1 MSVLTSEKTN
11 VRTEVRIDE
20 TTNLEELFNEKV
32 DEKKFENFYSED
44 NNYSKKTIISSE
56 EFTNTVIYEKN
67 TNEENNEN
75 ENIYNGNK
83 DQSNSEII
91 FEQSYDEIF
100 VSLQLGQQGEQQREA
115 NINIGYMNYMH
126 YNYMFEI

>member
-1 MSVLTSEKTN
+1 MNVLTSEKTN

-32 DEKKFENFYSED
+32 DEKKFDNFYSED
-44 NNYSKKTIISSE
+44 NNYSKKTIASSE

-115 NINIGYMNYMH
+115 NINIGYMHYIH
-126 YNYMFEI
+126 YNYKFEI

>member
-44 NNYSKKTIISSE
+44 NNYSKKTIASSE

-83 DQSNSEII
+83 DQSNSKTIVGGDCESNEAI
-91 FEQSYDEIF
+91 FESRI
-100 VSLQLGQQGEQQREA
+100 QLGQQSEQQRETS
-115 NINIGYMNYMH
+115 INYDY
-126 YNYMFEI
+126 YVL

>member
-1 MSVLTSEKTN
+1 MNVLTSEKTN

-20 TTNLEELFNEKV
+20 TTNLEELFDEEV
-32 DEKKFENFYSED
+32 DEKKFDNFFRED
-44 NNYSKKTIISSE
+44 NNYSKKTIASSE

-83 DQSNSEII
+83 DKSNSKTIVGGDCESNEVI
-91 FEQSYDEIF
+91 FESRI
-100 VSLQLGQQGEQQREA
+100 QLGQQSEQQRETS
-115 NINIGYMNYMH
+115 INYDN
-126 YNYMFEI
+126 MFI

>member
-44 NNYSKKTIISSE
+44 NNYSKKTIASSE

-83 DQSNSEII
+83 DQSNSKTIVGGDCESNEVI
-91 FEQSYDEIF
+91 FESRI
-100 VSLQLGQQGEQQREA
+100 QLGQQNEQQRETS
-115 NINIGYMNYMH
+115 INYDN
-126 YNYMFEI
+126 MFI

>member
-1 MSVLTSEKTN
+1 MNVLTSEKTN

-44 NNYSKKTIISSE
+44 NNYSKKTIASSE

-115 NINIGYMNYMH
+115 NINIGYMHYMH

>member
-1 MSVLTSEKTN
+1 MNVLTSEKTN

-44 NNYSKKTIISSE
+44 NNYSKKTIASSE

>member
-44 NNYSKKTIISSE
+44 NNYSKKTIASSE

-83 DQSNSEII
+83 DQSNSKTIVGGDCESNEAI
-91 FEQSYDEIF
+91 FESRI
-100 VSLQLGQQGEQQREA
+100 QLGQQSEQQRETS
-115 NINIGYMNYMH
+115 INYDN
-126 YNYMFEI
+126 MFI

>member
-44 NNYSKKTIISSE
+44 NNYSKKTIASSE

-67 TNEENNEN
+67 TNEENNDN

-83 DQSNSEII
+83 DQSNSEIK

>member
-1 MSVLTSEKTN
+1 MNVLTSEKTN

-44 NNYSKKTIISSE
+44 NNYSKKTIASSE

-91 FEQSYDEIF
+91 FEQSYDEII

>member
-32 DEKKFENFYSED
+32 DEKKFDNFYSED
-44 NNYSKKTIISSE
+44 NNYSKKTIASSE

>member
-44 NNYSKKTIISSE
+44 NNYSKKTIASSE

-126 YNYMFEI
+126 YNYIFEI

>member
-44 NNYSKKTIISSE
+44 NNYSKKTIASSE

-91 FEQSYDEIF
+91 FEQSNDEIF

>member
-44 NNYSKKTIISSE
+44 NNYSKKTIASSE

-115 NINIGYMNYMH
+115 NINIGYMHYMHNNYML
-126 YNYMFEI
+126 EI

>member
-1 MSVLTSEKTN
+1 MNVLTSEKTN

>member
-44 NNYSKKTIISSE
+44 NNYSKKTIASSE

-83 DQSNSEII
+83 DKSNSKTIVGGDCESNEAI
-91 FEQSYDEIF
+91 FESRI
-100 VSLQLGQQGEQQREA
+100 QLGQQNEQQREIS
-115 NINIGYMNYMH
+115 INYDY
-126 YNYMFEI
+126 YVLQLYV

>member
-44 NNYSKKTIISSE
+44 NNYSKKTIASSE

-83 DQSNSEII
+83 DQSNSKII

-115 NINIGYMNYMH
+115 NINIGYMHYMH

>member
-44 NNYSKKTIISSE
+44 NNYSKKTIASSE

-115 NINIGYMNYMH
+115 NINIGYMHYMH

>member
-44 NNYSKKTIISSE
+44 NNYSKKTIASSE

-83 DQSNSEII
+83 DQSNSKTIVGGDYQSNEAI
-91 FEQSYDEIF
+91 FESRI
-100 VSLQLGQQGEQQREA
+100 QLGQQNEQQRETS
-115 NINIGYMNYMH
+115 INYDN
-126 YNYMFEI
+126 MFI

>member
-44 NNYSKKTIISSE
+44 NNYSKKTIASSE

>member
-44 NNYSKKTIISSE
+44 NNFSKKTIASSE

-83 DQSNSEII
+83 DQSNSKTIVGGDCESNEAI
-91 FEQSYDEIF
+91 FESRI
-100 VSLQLGQQGEQQREA
+100 QLGQQNEQQRETS
-115 NINIGYMNYMH
+115 INYDN
-126 YNYMFEI
+126 MFI

>member
-44 NNYSKKTIISSE
+44 NNYSKKTIASSE

-75 ENIYNGNK
+75 ENIYNGIK
-83 DQSNSEII
+83 GQSNSKTIVGGDCESNEVI
-91 FEQSYDEIF
+91 FESRI
-100 VSLQLGQQGEQQREA
+100 QLGQQNEQQRETS
-115 NINIGYMNYMH
+115 INYDN
-126 YNYMFEI
+126 MFI

>member
-83 DQSNSEII
+83 DQSNSKTIVGGDCESNEAI
-91 FEQSYDEIF
+91 FESRI
-100 VSLQLGQQGEQQREA
+100 QLGQQNEQQRETS
-115 NINIGYMNYMH
+115 INYDN
-126 YNYMFEI
+126 MFI